1 MPGGILL
8 VKSRITQRSP
18 SGGGKAVTLTAMFKS
33 DELTKEHIADFE
45 SKNPA
50 IAINFIEYD
59 GTRLNAML
67 ASNEPSDFVRGAAAG
82 CASGNA
88 QEPATALDPYLD
100 RPSGTSIHGV
110 VGSGLKG

>member
-1 MPGGILL
+1 
-8 VKSRITQRSP
+8 
-18 SGGGKAVTLTAMFKS
+18 MFTS

-45 SKNPA
+45 SNNPG
-50 IAINFIEYD
+50 IAINFPEYD

-67 ASNEPSDFVRGAAAG
+67 TSNEPPDFVRGAAAG
-82 CASGNA
+82 SASGNA

-100 RPSGTSIHGV
+100 RPSGTSIRGV